1 MDPTSQFFAK
11 LRKLA
16 ITLETETTKL
26 QSAFENRKS
35 DDEDRSEST
44 ARGMRAYH
52 ELNCEV
58 QNIKG
63 QIQDNVAQQKTNVAE
78 VDRFIKD
85 SEVTQQKFSEDLNK
99 IKAHWEK
106 YGYQTPKQTENT
118 NHASDH
124 SPKDEA
130 VIEDEN
136 QLSEEIE
143 GHQQET
149 EEELS
154 PEKPPPPLANPMRT
168 PQLSDFGL
176 SEAQLKRA
184 LDGGEWCTDVPQM
197 PEMNLPHPALNTP
210 APPAMALTPKRA
222 LCMDEEELLTPQMHD
237 FGISEHTM
245 CFNND
250 FTMDLRLKSFEK
262 TKKQQQNLLE
272 PPVNPLME
280 SIQANDDLESPE
292 PPVFCTPG
300 LKIKKTHPT
309 TECSSDLESPSSPA
323 ILPSTPEVPAFQT
336 PYVNRLLST
345 KKNERRP
352 ETIKME
358 SDDNSKVFNVPTP
371 PRDGGEASKCS
382 WEYNVPRLRI
392 EDMMA
397 DEMPEMPNLESNL
410 GNSLQTKSA
419 KMQKKVCGREK
430 PIVSALDLDGPTQEF
445 NLGTPCVRRDY
456 EEPSTPE
463 MPDLSSVTQDI
474 CKLVS
479 QTQMR
484 KSANVVKKQQE
495 KENTSPPRRFDTL
508 ASVSEQEFHSLPGYL
523 RQMTLS
529 SLNQAVDNINS
540 SIAMCKGG
548 KTEFHIEQL
557 KQMINFGAKTPL
569 FIVCLSELKRLDQIK
584 GTRNNSVY
592 KLKTHS

>member
-1 MDPTSQFFAK
+1 
-11 LRKLA
+11 
-16 ITLETETTKL
+16 
-26 QSAFENRKS
+26 
-35 DDEDRSEST
+35 ST

-250 FTMDLRLKSFEK
+250 FTMDLRLK
-262 TKKQQQNLLE
+262 N
-272 PPVNPLME
+272 
-280 SIQANDDLESPE
+280 DLESPE

-474 CKLVS
+474 CKV
-479 QTQMR
+479 
-484 KSANVVKKQQE
+484 KSSNSVFM
-495 KENTSPPRRFDTL
+495 NILCIHPCNCLCSPPRRFDTL

-540 SIAMCKGG
+540 SIAMCKGEPHI
-548 KTEFHIEQL
+548 TEFHIEQL